1 MVNIYNHLNLSFIF
15 SSFYEII
22 IVSKV
27 VGFMGEKLQK
37 RIIFGYNRN
46 SLNKFEIN
54 QAQALTARLLY
65 ELYAD
70 VESMGA
76 ISAKLEACNIPSPY
90 NNSKWGKQAIA
101 KILSYERYV
110 GDEDYPQIIDTE
122 LFERVQNVRKSK
134 QNEICETD

>member
-1 MVNIYNHLNLSFIF
+1 VVNIYNHLNLSFIF

-76 ISAKLEACNIPSPY
+76 ISAKLEACNI
-90 NNSKWGKQAIA
+90 
-101 KILSYERYV
+101 R
-110 GDEDYPQIIDTE
+110 
-122 LFERVQNVRKSK
+122 
-134 QNEICETD
+134 